1 VKLKKDLPEEI
12 AGLRVEKIV
21 NLDGLKFI
29 LADGSWLGIRL
40 SGTEPVVRLYV
51 EAHEGS
57 KLEKLKEAG
66 KSLIKGK

>member
-1 VKLKKDLPEEI
+1 M
-12 AGLRVEKIV
+12 EKIV

-66 KSLIKGK
+66 ESLIKGK